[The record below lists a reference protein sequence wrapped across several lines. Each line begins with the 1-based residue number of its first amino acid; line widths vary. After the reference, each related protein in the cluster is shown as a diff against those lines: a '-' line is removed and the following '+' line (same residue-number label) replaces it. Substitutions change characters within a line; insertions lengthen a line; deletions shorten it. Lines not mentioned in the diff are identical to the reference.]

1 MPCRTS
7 AQTCESQVCLVR
19 ARIWESFPV
28 VQIVRGV
35 ADLIARPLPH
45 NTQRAFLH
53 HRLPLSS
60 PQDIQRCCHPGQRG
74 DTRCPPGLGNSAAQG
89 CPFGLAWGGTHGDDA
104 GEYST
109 AAGTTKAL
117 SGVVCI
123 SQLPGGWSR
132 LSSCTPW
139 RRPCAHVGGRVSRGR
154 RSSDAPSVRSPK
166 CMRSRAP
173 RCCGRAPSG
182 AVTVRWPLGALPQ
195 VGQMLSWRVHK
206 NNRHL
211 LCLSLVHYFVTL

>member
-1 MPCRTS
+1 MVNRCVRVTS
-7 AQTCESQVCLVR
+7 TSCWRKRRLPTAQGAKLCDGP
-19 ARIWESFPV
+19 A
-28 VQIVRGV
+28 
-35 ADLIARPLPH
+35 PLP
-45 NTQRAFLH
+45 A
-53 HRLPLSS
+53 LPAIAPIMPL
-60 PQDIQRCCHPGQRG
+60 PRCCHPRQRG

-117 SGVVCI
+117 SGVGGRI

-139 RRPCAHVGGRVSRGR
+139 RRPCAHVGGHVSRGR
-154 RSSDAPSVRSPK
+154 RPLDAPSVRSPT

-173 RCCGRAPSG
+173 RCCGRVSQRRCHGEMAAGCAS
-182 AVTVRWPLGALPQ
+182 LGLW
-195 VGQMLSWRVHK
+195 QMLSWRVHK

-211 LCLSLVHYFVTL
+211 FCLSLVHYFVTL